1 MRKPDIGMINEIKK
15 KYDINLKNSLL
26 IGDQETDKQ
35 TAINAGIKFKIL
47 KYEKFLK

>member
-1 MRKPDIGMINEIKK
+1 MKD
-15 KYDINLKNSLL
+15 LLL
-26 IGDQETDKQ
+26 IGDQETDKE